1 MKNKGIVF
9 GSAVR
14 AANVQMKPMNPLG
27 AFLLSI
33 LAAQGAPVE
42 SAQQHNPE
50 TTVAIVREIPSADRR
65 RAEMKVILAG
75 AEEARRLGLNP
86 KEIYLVRP
94 KGTVRRWPLQWDERT
109 KEPYFLL
116 PTLAAGEKLEVE
128 VLPVGSFQAEIAV
141 EHAYMQEQLWMTT
154 LADGVQRRLFAF
166 QHDELLPPGIK
177 PVYRRAGFIH
187 PVLTPSGQVI
197 SGSFAP
203 DHAHHHGI
211 WTAWSHT
218 EFQGRHPDFWNVH
231 EETGRVEYLGL
242 GPRWIGPVDSGFTA
256 TMRSLDTRTDPATE
270 VLAETWRV
278 TTLVPRPGATETIFE
293 LETTQRNVA
302 KDPLTL
308 TKHIYGGL
316 GFRGLPAWTVDAPLT
331 FVTSEGQ
338 VGRKAG
344 DGQRV
349 RWFAFAGPT
358 AQGRGGIAILAH
370 PDNVNFPQW
379 TRFNPKDPFVAF
391 TPVHDGPLTIKP
403 EETLTQRFRFVVFDG
418 EPDLARLEDCWQ
430 GFARPPRATGR

>member
-1 MKNKGIVF
+1 
-9 GSAVR
+9 
-14 AANVQMKPMNPLG
+14 MNPFLG
-27 AFLLSI
+27 IWLTAIIGAGEPQALPKDSS
-33 LAAQGAPVE
+33 LAQAP
-42 SAQQHNPE
+42 APG
-50 TTVAIVREIPSADRR
+50 AIVRVLPAAAQERKGQRIVL
-65 RAEMKVILAG
+65 AEAT
-75 AEEARRLGLNP
+75 EAKKLGLTP
-86 KEIYLVRP
+86 KDIYVVRAQGVAAP
-94 KGTVRRWPLQWDERT
+94 YALQWDERT

-116 PTLAAGEKLEVE
+116 PSQGAGEKAEVTI
-128 VLPVGSFQAEIAV
+128 VPVESIQPDSSV
-141 EHAYMQEQLWMTT
+141 EHAYVDDQLWMTVIK
-154 LADGVQRRLFAF
+154 DGAQRKLFAF

-177 PVYRRAGFIH
+177 PIYRRAGFIH
-187 PVLTPSGQVI
+187 PVLTPSGETI

-242 GPRWIGPVDSGFTA
+242 GARWIGPVDSGFNA
-256 TMRSLDTRTDPATE
+256 QMRSLDTKSAPPVE
-270 VLAETWRV
+270 VLAEAWRV
-278 TTLVPRPGATETIFE
+278 TAYRPRAEGEPNLFE
-293 LETTQRNVA
+293 LEVTQRNSSTDV
-302 KDPLTL
+302 LTL

-316 GFRGLPAWTVDAPLT
+316 GYRGLESWTVNAPLT
-331 FVTSEGQ
+331 FLTSEGH

-358 AQGRGGIAILAH
+358 TKGRGGIAILAH

-391 TPVHDGPLTIKP
+391 TPVHDGAITVKP
-403 EETLTQRFRFVVFDG
+403 AETLRQRFRFLTFDG
-418 EPDLARLEDCWQ
+418 EPDAKLIEAYWQ
-430 GFARPPRATGR
+430 GYAHPAKATAQ

>member
-1 MKNKGIVF
+1 MKLVALVASL
-9 GSAVR
+9 GS
-14 AANVQMKPMNPLG
+14 
-27 AFLLSI
+27 LLSAAELPTPASPEVNAPVTLS
-33 LAAQGAPVE
+33 LAAADK
-42 SAQQHNPE
+42 
-50 TTVAIVREIPSADRR
+50 DRR
-65 RAEMKVILAG
+65 HQRVYLATAAEVKS
-75 AEEARRLGLNP
+75 LGLNSKDIFVVSTAGAPP
-86 KEIYLVRP
+86 KEVHP
-94 KGTVRRWPLQWDERT
+94 VQWDERT
-109 KEPYFLL
+109 KEPYFIL
-116 PTLAAGEKLEVE
+116 PFQAAGAALTLQLRSVE
-128 VLPVGSFQAEIAV
+128 SRQAEQSV
-141 EHAYMQEQLWMTT
+141 EHAYMNDQLWMTT

-218 EFQGRHPDFWNVH
+218 EIQGRHPDFWNVQD
-231 EETGRVEYLGL
+231 ESGRVEYLGL
-242 GPRWIGPVDSGFTA
+242 GARWIGPVDSGFGA
-256 TMRSLDTRTDPATE
+256 KMRSLDTKAEPPLE
-270 VLAETWRV
+270 VLTEDWRV
-278 TTLVPRPGATETIFE
+278 TTYLPSLAETVFE
-293 LETTQRNVA
+293 LETTQRNA
-302 KDPLTL
+302 TKAPLVL

-316 GFRGLPAWTVDAPLT
+316 GFRGLATWTVDAALV

-338 VGRKAG
+338 LGRKAG

-391 TPVHDGPLTIKP
+391 TPVHGGAVSIKP
-403 EETLTQRFRFVVFDG
+403 EEALTQKFRFVVFDG
-418 EPDLARLEDCWQ
+418 DPDGRRLEELWQ
-430 GFARPPRATGR
+430 GYAHPARAVGK